1 MARTI
6 QSPGVEIKEVDL
18 SLRPQLPIGTTVF
31 ATGFSPQG
39 PTDEV
44 LQVASLSEFEQI
56 YGKPSNAAERY
67 FYHTVKG
74 VFQSPANVLVSRLPY
89 GTGAGDSVTDNYSA
103 LIYPVVAVSG
113 TGNTKASVKQVSTL
127 TFSGFDGIAGGSSFS
142 ITLSGNVVGA
152 ETALTITQG
161 TDLNNNS
168 NHQGVS
174 AMATKINADSS
185 LVDATYTDD
194 GASTELTLTGKT
206 AGVEFNAVS
215 ANSGG
220 VDEYITDVVAT
231 SAHDSGKA
239 SRDIVKGLGNSTT
252 TYDLSAADAYFIGE
266 PTLLDLTENQYQ
278 NLINQNFTW
287 ERDAS
292 VCAKAYKDR
301 SINTYDEIGQSA
313 IVILNNKKFAIN
325 EKFEGYYV
333 GLTDNTNL
341 NPATDYDGIN
351 KIESVNKNVR
361 APQVPGGYVQVPEG
375 RLAFSLSAVSL
386 RGEEG
391 SVSETL
397 ENNFGKEA
405 SMDIDEFS
413 DLLSIGVFKIRQST
427 LDPDTNKLDYVL
439 AEAYTGSLNF
449 FRTQNKQS
457 GGSSTSWFLE
467 SETYGTPNFE
477 MLVNPWISKYGG
489 DWLDS
494 NGVPTKKVRI
504 ITNKEYTDV
513 NAYINAAEQ
522 LQLEEPINIIKSST
536 DTGGLG
542 AEHAEKLYPHG
553 LFKETS
559 VLTADLGGIPGK
571 LDRVFELVDNH
582 ELFPIDITVDGGL
595 STIYAASVGG
605 TTNFDDEEFLDI
617 SGDTDD
623 TTKGGLFSTSLDLA
637 GTDATKLTNAT
648 AIRDNFRTITKR
660 FVDFAQNKRKD
671 NIFISDP
678 LRNVFVQGQTS
689 KVLDD
694 SDKNFSQHVYWPLK
708 HLYASDNTSYAAA
721 YANWA
726 KIYDDTLN
734 KQIWTPMS
742 GRIAAMYANT
752 DSNFQPWF
760 APAGFTRGVLS
771 TVNDLALYPKQ
782 KHRDQLYKIKMNP
795 IANFPNDGF
804 VVFGQKTLQTKPS
817 AFDRVNVRRLFL
829 FLEKA
834 TRATVKYF
842 VFEPNTLFT
851 RTQVINVLTPIFDI
865 AKNTQGLYDY
875 LIICDERNNTPDVID
890 QNELVVDIY
899 LKPVRAAE
907 FILVNF
913 YATRTGQDFSE
924 LLS

>member
-6 QSPGVEIKEVDL
+6 QSPGVEIKEIDL

-44 LQVASLSEFEQI
+44 LQVSSLSEFEQI

-67 FYHTVKG
+67 FYHTVRG

-89 GTGAGDSVTDNYSA
+89 GTGAGNNVSDNYSA

-113 TGNTKASVKQVSTL
+113 TSDVVASVKQKTTITPVG
-127 TFSGFDGIAGGSSFS
+127 FQSGLIPTGATWSITIDGDEFKLVEGVDIHEGSSS
-142 ITLSGNVVGA
+142 NA
-152 ETALTITQG
+152 EAIE
-161 TDLNNNS
+161 DW
-168 NHQGVS
+168 
-174 AMATKINADSS
+174 ATKINASEGCPAI
-185 LVDATYTDD
+185 ATFTN
-194 GASTELTLTGKT
+194 TELFLDAKVAGTGFTVVSGKNELADNEAISIVESVANYSQFHDADETISGLT
-206 AGVEFNAVS
+206 AG
-215 ANSGG
+215 
-220 VDEYITDVVAT
+220 T
-231 SAHDSGKA
+231 
-239 SRDIVKGLGNSTT
+239 RDYSLST
-252 TYDLSAADAYFIGE
+252 ADAYFIGE
-266 PTLLDLTENQYQ
+266 PTLIDLTESQYLNITNQQ
-278 NLINQNFTW
+278 FTW
-287 ERDAS
+287 SDSAS
-292 VCAKAYKDR
+292 DCAKALKTPATELN
-301 SINTYDEIGQSA
+301 SYDHIGKSA
-313 IVILNNKKFAIN
+313 IIVLNNKKFAIN

-341 NPATDYDGIN
+341 NPATDFDGIL
-351 KIESVNKNVR
+351 KIESLNKKVK
-361 APQVPGGYVQVPEG
+361 APQTAGGYVQIPDG
-375 RLAFSLSAVSL
+375 RLAFPLSAASF
-386 RGEEG
+386 RGKEH
-391 SVSETL
+391 SVSEQM
-397 ENNFGKEA
+397 ENA
-405 SMDIDEFS
+405 SIFDLNGDEFS
-413 DLLSIGVFKIRQST
+413 DTISLGLFKIRQST
-427 LDPDTNKLDYVL
+427 LDPDTNKLDYIL
-439 AEAYTGSLNF
+439 TETYTGSLNF

-457 GGSSTSWFLE
+457 GGSATSFFLE
-467 SETYGTPNFE
+467 SETEGTPNFKI
-477 MLVNPWISKYGG
+477 LVNPYISKHGG
-489 DWLDS
+489 DWLD
-494 NGVPTKKVRI
+494 NDGNPTKKVRM
-504 ITNKEYTDV
+504 ITNKESTDE
-513 NAYINAAEQ
+513 NAYLNDIEK
-522 LQLEEPINIIKSST
+522 LQLEPSVKVIK
-536 DTGGLG
+536 DGGVN
-542 AEHAEKLYPHG
+542 AETSEKLYPHG

-559 VLTADLGGIPGK
+559 VLANNLGTIPGK

-582 ELFPIDITVDGGL
+582 ELFPIDITVDAGL
-595 STIYAASVGG
+595 STIYAASEGG

-617 SGDTDD
+617 STDTVNFVS
-623 TTKGGLFSTSLDLA
+623 GGLFSTSLDLK
-637 GTDATKLTNAT
+637 GENPRRQKVVN
-648 AIRDNFRTITKR
+648 IRDNFRTITKR

-678 LRNVFVQGQTS
+678 LRNVFVQGQGN

-694 SDKNFSQHVYWPLK
+694 KAKNFSQHVYWPLK
-708 HLYASDNTSYAAA
+708 HLYASDNTSYAAT

-752 DSNFQPWF
+752 DSNFYPWI
-760 APAGFTRGVLS
+760 APAGFTRGVLT

-829 FLEKA
+829 YLEKA

-851 RTQVINVLTPIFDI
+851 RTQVINVLTPIFEN

-924 LLS
+924 LVS